1 MSWLSGPL
9 GFWLPVILFGAA
21 SFILVLAA
29 LKALTHSNDPV
40 RRRLGR
46 IHDAEQYL
54 GGSRRPWLATVA
66 RWVTPGDR
74 ESVLRIR
81 ERLFHAGYRSR
92 DAISAFFAARYALA
106 LGPTTLVLIGSPLL
120 PGGLRTAF
128 VPAVLLLGIG
138 YVAPSFWLDRRI
150 GKRQEAIRHALPDAL
165 DLLVVCAEAGL
176 GLDAGLQRVTRDM
189 DVSHPEMTDELKIVI
204 AEIRAGVDR
213 MEALRN
219 LGKRTGLDDI
229 QSLVMTL
236 AQSMRFGTSIAESLR
251 YYSEELRTKR
261 MQAAREQAAKLT
273 VKMAL
278 PLGLCFM
285 PGFLIITAGAAILSL
300 VVAMR
305 GMG

>member
-1 MSWLSGPL
+1 MAGSL
-9 GFWLPVILFGAA
+9 WLPVGLVGGA
-21 SFILVLAA
+21 SFLLVFA
-29 LKALTHSNDPV
+29 LLLWLVQWHDPV
-40 RRRLGR
+40 RRRLDR
-46 IHDAEQYL
+46 INNAERF
-54 GGSRRPWLATVA
+54 GHATRFPWLE
-66 RWVTPGDR
+66 RLGQRVTPRDR
-74 ESVLRIR
+74 DAVLRIR
-81 ERLFHAGYRSR
+81 ERLFHAGFRSR
-92 DAISAFFAARYALA
+92 EAMSAFFTARYALA
-106 LGPTTLVLIGSPLL
+106 LGPPLL
-120 PGGLRTAF
+120 LLLAGLLFPGGLQAVF
-128 VPAVLLLGIG
+128 VPAVLLLGVG
-138 YVAPSFWLDRRI
+138 YVGPSFWLDRRI
-150 GKRQEAIRHALPDAL
+150 KQRQVAIRHALPDAL
-165 DLLVVCAEAGL
+165 DLLVVCTEAGL

-189 DVSHPEMTDELKIVI
+189 DVSHPEMMDELTIVI

-229 QSLVMTL
+229 QALVMTL

-300 VVAMR
+300 VVAMKA
-305 GMG
+305 MG

>member
-1 MSWLSGPL
+1 MAGSLGLWLAVLLAGGA
-9 GFWLPVILFGAA
+9 GFLFVLTALQWLLR
-21 SFILVLAA
+21 
-29 LKALTHSNDPV
+29 TQDPI
-40 RRRLGR
+40 RRRLGQ
-46 IHDAEQYL
+46 INHAERF
-54 GGSRRPWLATVA
+54 GRTARFPWLE
-66 RWVTPGDR
+66 RLGQWVTPRDR

-81 ERLFHAGYRSR
+81 ERLFHAGFRSR
-92 DAISAFFAARYALA
+92 EAMSAFFTTRYALA
-106 LGPTTLVLIGSPLL
+106 LGPPLL
-120 PGGLRTAF
+120 LLMMGLVVPDGLRVVF

-138 YVAPSFWLDRRI
+138 YVGPSFWLDKRI
-150 GKRQEAIRHALPDAL
+150 KQRQVAIRHALPDAL
-165 DLLVVCAEAGL
+165 DLLVVCTEAGL

-189 DVSHPEMTDELKIVI
+189 DVSHPEMMDELTIVI

-229 QSLVMTL
+229 QALVMTL

-300 VVAMR
+300 VVAMK

>member
-1 MSWLSGPL
+1 MTGSIGL
-9 GFWLPVILFGAA
+9 WLPVLLFAVAGFLLALA
-21 SFILVLAA
+21 SMQWL
-29 LKALTHSNDPV
+29 SRSQDPV

-46 IHDAEQYL
+46 IHHTERL
-54 GGSRRPWLATVA
+54 RRSSRFPWLE
-66 RWVTPGDR
+66 RLGQWVTPRDR

-81 ERLFHAGYRSR
+81 ERLFHAGFRSR
-92 DAISAFFAARYALA
+92 DAMSAFFTVRYALTLA
-106 LGPTTLVLIGSPLL
+106 LPLL
-120 PGGLRTAF
+120 TLMIGLFVPGGLRAVF

-138 YVAPSFWLDRRI
+138 YVGPSFWLDRRI
-150 GKRQEAIRHALPDAL
+150 KRRQIAIRHALPDAL
-165 DLLVVCAEAGL
+165 DLLVVCTEAGL

-189 DVSHPEMTDELKIVI
+189 DVSHPEMMDELTIVI

-229 QSLVMTL
+229 QALVMTL

-278 PLGLCFM
+278 PLGICFM

-300 VVAMR
+300 VVAMKT
-305 GMG
+305 MG

>member
-1 MSWLSGPL
+1 MPETLW
-9 GFWLPVILFGAA
+9 WAVVLFGAA
-21 SFILVLAA
+21 SFLLVFATLQM
-29 LKALTHSNDPV
+29 LLRSRDPV
-40 RRRLGR
+40 RRRLGE
-46 IHDAEQYL
+46 INSAERFELASRFPWIGML
-54 GGSRRPWLATVA
+54 GH
-66 RWVTPGDR
+66 WVVPRDR

-81 ERLFHAGYRSR
+81 ERLFHAGFRSR
-92 DAISAFFAARYALA
+92 DAMSAFFTARYALA
-106 LGPTTLVLIGSPLL
+106 LGLPLLVLMGGFGV
-120 PGGLRTAF
+120 PGGFRTVF

-138 YVAPSFWLDRRI
+138 YVGPSFWLDQRI
-150 GKRQEAIRHALPDAL
+150 KKRQIAIRHALPDAL
-165 DLLVVCAEAGL
+165 DLLVVCTEAGL

-189 DVSHPEMTDELKIVI
+189 DVSHPEMMDELTIVI

-229 QSLVMTL
+229 QALVMTL

-300 VVAMR
+300 VVATR

>member
-1 MSWLSGPL
+1 MAGSFGL
-9 GFWLPVILFGAA
+9 WLPVLLVGAA
-21 SFILVLAA
+21 CFLLVLAIMEW
-29 LKALTHSNDPV
+29 LLRSQDPI

-46 IHDAEQYL
+46 IHNTERL
-54 GGSRRPWLATVA
+54 GRASRFPWLERMG
-66 RWVTPGDR
+66 RWVTPRDR
-74 ESVLRIR
+74 EAVLRIR
-81 ERLFHAGYRSR
+81 ERLFHAGFRSR
-92 DAISAFFAARYALA
+92 DAMSAFFTVRYALA
-106 LGPTTLVLIGSPLL
+106 LGLPLFMLLIGLFV
-120 PGGLRTAF
+120 PGGLRAVF

-138 YVAPSFWLDRRI
+138 YVGPSFWLDRRI
-150 GKRQEAIRHALPDAL
+150 KRRQVAIRHALPDAL
-165 DLLVVCAEAGL
+165 DLLVVCTEAGL

-189 DVSHPEMTDELKIVI
+189 DVSHPEMMDELTIVI

-229 QSLVMTL
+229 QALVMTL

-278 PLGLCFM
+278 PLGVCFM

-300 VVAMR
+300 VVAMKS
-305 GMG
+305 MG